1 MGRALLLLACIL
13 IPAAAAHGHEQA
25 AEEHSGPVTGPAD
38 AWVYPL
44 AEPGTYALPK
54 IGEAAD
60 FMLQD
65 EDGTG
70 ISLSRLFSGRITLL
84 AFVYTR
90 CGDVCP
96 MASAYMAQVRQLS
109 GPAGLS
115 DVLGMIS
122 LSFDPQYDTP
132 ARMRDYAEGFRT
144 GDSSLPPWRFLTAK
158 DEMAIKPVLAAYG
171 QPVSRK
177 RDASSPSGPL
187 SHLLRVFL
195 IDAEGS
201 IRNIY
206 SADFL
211 DPRLVIND
219 VLTLRKEAQSAPF
232 GSPK

>member
-1 MGRALLLLACIL
+1 MKRLLLLLACIL
-13 IPAAAAHGHEQA
+13 LADAAAQGHEQEKGGHA
-25 AEEHSGPVTGPAD
+25 AKVTGPAD
-38 AWVYPL
+38 DWVYPL
-44 AEPGTYALPK
+44 AEPGTYALPE
-54 IGEAAD
+54 IGKAAD
-60 FMLQD
+60 FMLLD
-65 EDGTG
+65 EDGTA

-132 ARMRDYAEGFRT
+132 ARMREYAQGFRS
-144 GDSSLPPWRFLTAK
+144 DDPSLPPWRFLTAR
-158 DEMAIKPVLAAYG
+158 DETAIKPVLAAYG

-195 IDAEGS
+195 IDAGGS

-219 VLTLRKEAQSAPF
+219 VLTLRGQAQQ
-232 GSPK
+232 

>member
-1 MGRALLLLACIL
+1 MGRTLLLLACIL
-13 IPAAAAHGHEQA
+13 LSAAVAQGHEQA
-25 AEEHSGPVTGPAD
+25 AGEHTVQVTGPAD
-38 AWVYPL
+38 NWVYPL
-44 AEPGTYALPK
+44 ADPGTYALPE
-54 IGEAAD
+54 IGKAAN
-60 FMLQD
+60 FILLA
-65 EDGTG
+65 EYGTKV
-70 ISLSRLFSGRITLL
+70 SLSQLYTGKVTLL

-109 GPAGLS
+109 GSAGLS
-115 DVLGMIS
+115 GVLGMIS

-132 ARMRDYAEGFRT
+132 ARMREYAEGFRT
-144 GDSSLPPWRFLTAK
+144 EDPSLPPWRFLTAG
-158 DEMAIKPVLAAYG
+158 DETAIAPVLSAYG

-177 RDASSPSGPL
+177 REASSPSGPL

-195 IDAEGS
+195 IDAGGS

-219 VLTLRKEAQSAPF
+219 VLTLRLA
-232 GSPK
+232 SPK